1 MSLLLPAS
9 AVLATIAYGPP
20 QYTDLVLQ
28 NPYLSPI
35 IGRGGVK
42 AVLGAAL
49 CLSLTKVAN
58 RALNAW
64 ALNNWRVAAYAG
76 WNWDKEVA
84 VVTGG
89 CGGIGRELV
98 LGLIHKRVKVAIL
111 DVIPLPD
118 DMKDNPLILYVK
130 TDITS
135 AAAIAEAAA
144 TIRKTFGN
152 PTILINNA
160 GIAAPHTILETPAEF
175 LPKIFGVNAI
185 ALWLLTKEF
194 LPSMIKENK
203 GQIVT
208 TSSVTAYMALPRM
221 VDYCASKAASLTF
234 HEGLNTELKTKY
246 KADGIIT
253 TIVQPSWV
261 RTPMSPDNADEI
273 ELRDGKMLSPQE
285 VAGRTLQQVFARRG
299 GQLILPEKM
308 SFFSAM
314 KGWPNWMQELLRDAM
329 GRSSLL

>member
-9 AVLATIAYGPP
+9 AILAPIAYGPP
-20 QYTDLVLQ
+20 H
-28 NPYLSPI
+28 
-35 IGRGGVK
+35 
-42 AVLGAAL
+42 
-49 CLSLTKVAN
+49 
-58 RALNAW
+58 
-64 ALNNWRVAAYAG
+64 WRVTAYPG
-76 WNWDKEVA
+76 WNWDEEVA

-98 LGLIHKRVKVAIL
+98 IGLIHKQVKVAIL

-118 DMKDNPLILYVK
+118 DMTGHPLILYAK

-160 GIAAPHTILETPAEF
+160 GVAAPHTILETPAEF

-203 GQIVT
+203 GQVVT

-246 KADGIIT
+246 KANGIIT

-273 ELRDGKMLSPQE
+273 ERRDGKMLSPQE
-285 VAGRTLQQVFARRG
+285 VAGRTLKQVFARRG
-299 GQLILPEKM
+299 GQLILPDNM
-308 SFFSAM
+308 SFFSTI
-314 KGWPNWMQELLRDAM
+314 KGWPNWLQELLRDAM